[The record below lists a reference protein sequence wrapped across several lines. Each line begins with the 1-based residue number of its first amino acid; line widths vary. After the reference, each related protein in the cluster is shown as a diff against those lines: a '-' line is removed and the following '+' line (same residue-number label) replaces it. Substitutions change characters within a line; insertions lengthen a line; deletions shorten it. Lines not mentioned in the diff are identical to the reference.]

1 MEEGVFLEWLKKDGD
16 AVKEGE
22 PLFTLESDKAAQEV
36 ESIDS
41 GILHLTTA
49 GPKAGDKVKVGNV
62 LGYLL
67 AADEAPPSHTEPAQ
81 DLVVS
86 VSPGGSA
93 HTQSFEPATPKA
105 DPPKARA
112 EAFTPASPR
121 ARRAAKATDTDLA
134 TLKPT
139 GSGGRI
145 RERDV
150 LAATQKRG
158 EGMQWRDV
166 PTTSIRRSIAERM
179 EHTMRNVVP
188 VTITCRCDASGMIK
202 LRNQLKAAAVD
213 NATSFNDIILKITAG
228 ALKAHPILTG
238 RWNGK
243 SIQLPEKMHIGFAV
257 DTEEGLLVPV
267 LQNVGNL
274 RLSEITHQSREL
286 IESARARR
294 LKPEQMRD
302 GCFTITNL
310 GSFGVEAFTPI
321 IHFPETAILGI
332 GAIISEA
339 VPLADGTIITLPQL
353 TMSLTFDHRAI
364 DGAPAARFLQTLRQ
378 RLESPSVW
386 LLND

>member
-1 MEEGVFLEWLKKDGD
+1 MEEGVFLEWLKKNGD
-16 AVKEGE
+16 SVKEGE

-41 GILHLTTA
+41 GILHLTTD
-49 GPKAGDKVKVGNV
+49 GPKAGDKVKVGKV

-67 AADEAPPSHTEPAQ
+67 AADEAPPSNTE
-81 DLVVS
+81 S
-86 VSPGGSA
+86 VQAPVEKAPTARALNPQSPEA
-93 HTQSFEPATPKA
+93 ATPKSA
-105 DPPKARA
+105 TAKSSVRA
-112 EAFTPASPR
+112 VTPASPR
-121 ARRAAKATDTDLA
+121 ARRAAQAADIALE
-134 TLKPT
+134 TLHPT
-139 GSGGRI
+139 GKGGRI

-150 LAATQKRG
+150 LAAAQKRG
-158 EGMQWRDV
+158 EGMQWRDI
-166 PTTSIRRSIAERM
+166 PTTSTRKRIAEHM

-188 VTITCRCDASGMIK
+188 VTITCRCDASGMIA
-202 LRNQLKAAAVD
+202 LRKQLKEAAEA

-238 RWNGK
+238 RWNGGA
-243 SIQLPEKMHIGFAV
+243 IQLPENVHIGFAV

-274 RLSEITHQSREL
+274 RLSEITKQSKTL
-286 IESARARR
+286 IETARARR

-310 GSFGVEAFTPI
+310 GSFGIEAFTPI

-332 GAIISEA
+332 GAIISQA
-339 VPLADGTIITLPQL
+339 IPLEDGTIVSRPQL

-364 DGAPAARFLQTLRQ
+364 DGAPAARFLQTLKQ